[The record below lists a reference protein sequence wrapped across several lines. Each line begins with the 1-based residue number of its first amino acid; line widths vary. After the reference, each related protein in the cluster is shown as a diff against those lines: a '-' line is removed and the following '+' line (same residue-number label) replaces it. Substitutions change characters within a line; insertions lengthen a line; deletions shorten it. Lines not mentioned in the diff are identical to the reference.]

1 MREEDA
7 DVIEKIESAEEII
20 ADDEKFRKKL
30 GIGADAYRSLKVASW
45 LGPAALGGVTG
56 AAVAGSPIVA
66 STFFGGTASTVA
78 GWLGLGLAATTP
90 VGWIIAAGV
99 TTGVAASG
107 AYTVYR
113 KKVREKLVDEVPRQT
128 NSPLDFLAT
137 SVVGFLMPVALRLA
151 LADGNVDDRERRKI
165 KDFFVNG
172 WGYSESFADWK
183 IDEFQNEPDLI
194 SLDGLFVALE
204 ELKNHRK
211 DCNFDH
217 IFGELLDFLREL
229 ANSDGEFHHGEKAT
243 IGEVKALLDHYGL
256 LPS

>member
-137 SVVGFLMPVALRLA
+137 SVVGFLMPVTLRLA

-183 IDEFQNEPDLI
+183 MDEFQNEPDLI
-194 SLDGLFVALE
+194 SLDGLFAALE

>member
-7 DVIEKIESAEEII
+7 DVIEKIEGAEEII